1 METPDP
7 AQAAP
12 APQPAD
18 TVAFLLVQLGFHLG
32 RLFGERLEPLGLE
45 QRHAGMLVR
54 LAQNNGRSQ
63 QAIAELMGVNP
74 TRMVFLTDE
83 LEKLGLIERR
93 RNPADR
99 RSHALYLTEAGTAM
113 LARIREVTR
122 THEAAIT
129 ASLSGAERD
138 QLIALLQ
145 RLARDQGLA
154 GRALPGIPPR
164 HAPSPAAPDMAAD
177 VAPDPAAADVA
188 PDPAA
193 ADVAP
198 DPATADVAP
207 DPAAADVTAPD
218 MAGGTGAD

>member
-45 QRHAGMLVR
+45 QRHAGMLARV
-54 LAQNNGRSQ
+54 AENDGRSQ
-63 QAIAELMGVNP
+63 QAIAELLGVNP

-99 RSHALYLTEAGTAM
+99 RSHALYLTGAGTAM

-164 HAPSPAAPDMAAD
+164 HAPSPAAPDMAAAD
-177 VAPDPAAADVA
+177 VAAPEPAAADVA

-193 ADVAP
+193 ADIA
-198 DPATADVAP
+198 
-207 DPAAADVTAPD
+207 APD